1 MYIIFK
7 GLLNFLCYN
16 ANKLKKYVDGMHFF
30 DCFGLSLVLVKYKIA

>member
-1 MYIIFK
+1 MYIIIK